1 MTLFK
6 WELRK
11 IWRPGILAA
20 MLLLG
25 VVYYWMFPEFYIEYF
40 CNGPDA
46 EAQFQ
51 LASEWVAQY
60 GPTLEPE
67 ERAELDGQL
76 AEELETFNEQIAAI
90 PEAAAAGLTDYRTF
104 CAFRDDYY
112 TDTAASGGDADM
124 DLESLVQRVYSG
136 TNWYIIEE
144 IQNTMDLY
152 DAHEK
157 DRTMEIPN
165 REAMGQPEAMVRRAD
180 QLTVPESA
188 HSLLPFP
195 VKESTREYGKDL
207 VVWCVLSIVLLLS
220 PTLVRD
226 RLRRTRAMQWTSRR
240 GRSIL
245 TTQMAA
251 ALCSALVLT
260 VVNLVIYAIPFLA
273 QGPLQF
279 HACGLDGIWAWGTP
293 WFDWTYGTYLIV
305 LAGMILALSLAAAG
319 FTVFLSQYSSHAAQ
333 SPAAVCGSWGGIG
346 QLASESTLLLPTIL
360 GNRSLD
366 AQGNGDGGNCHT
378 CVGQRPSL
386 CPDLPPSEKKGTAV
400 RRESFA
406 MRFFDLLKCLFGNV
420 FSHRQAFDIFGCLG
434 QPYP

>member
-260 VVNLVIYAIPFLA
+260 VVNLVIYDIPFLA

-319 FTVFLSQYSSHAAQ
+319 FTVFLSQYSSSYIAMLLKAL
-333 SPAAVCGSWGGIG
+333 PLFVAVGAVLGSW
-346 QLASESTLLLPTIL
+346 LLNQPFCFRRFWET
-360 GNRSLD
+360 G
-366 AQGNGDGGNCHT
+366 
-378 CVGQRPSL
+378 PWM
-386 CPDLPPSEKKGTAV
+386 PKGTETAV
-400 RRESFA
+400 IVILVSVSVLLCALTCRRQRKRE
-406 MRFFDLLKCLFGNV
+406 LL
-420 FSHRQAFDIFGCLG
+420 
-434 QPYP
+434 

>member
-51 LASEWVAQY
+51 LASEWVEQY

-104 CAFRDDYY
+104 CTFRDDYY

-319 FTVFLSQYSSHAAQ
+319 FTVFLSQYSSSYIAMLLKAL
-333 SPAAVCGSWGGIG
+333 PLFVAVGAVLGSW
-346 QLASESTLLLPTIL
+346 LLNQPFCFRRFWET
-360 GNRSLD
+360 G
-366 AQGNGDGGNCHT
+366 
-378 CVGQRPSL
+378 PWM
-386 CPDLPPSEKKGTAV
+386 PKGTETAV
-400 RRESFA
+400 IVILVSVSVLLCALTCRRQRKRE
-406 MRFFDLLKCLFGNV
+406 LL
-420 FSHRQAFDIFGCLG
+420 
-434 QPYP
+434 

>member
-104 CAFRDDYY
+104 CTFRDDYY

-319 FTVFLSQYSSHAAQ
+319 FTVFLSQYSSSYIAMLLKAL
-333 SPAAVCGSWGGIG
+333 PLFVAVGAVLGSW
-346 QLASESTLLLPTIL
+346 LLNQPFCFRRFWET
-360 GNRSLD
+360 G
-366 AQGNGDGGNCHT
+366 
-378 CVGQRPSL
+378 PWM
-386 CPDLPPSEKKGTAV
+386 PKGTETAV
-400 RRESFA
+400 IVILVSVSVLLCALTCRRQRKRE
-406 MRFFDLLKCLFGNV
+406 LL
-420 FSHRQAFDIFGCLG
+420 
-434 QPYP
+434 

>member
-226 RLRRTRAMQWTSRR
+226 RLWRTRAMQWTSRR

-319 FTVFLSQYSSHAAQ
+319 FTVFLSQYSSSYIAMLLKAL
-333 SPAAVCGSWGGIG
+333 PLFVAVGAVLGSW
-346 QLASESTLLLPTIL
+346 LLNQPFCFRRFWET
-360 GNRSLD
+360 G
-366 AQGNGDGGNCHT
+366 
-378 CVGQRPSL
+378 PWM
-386 CPDLPPSEKKGTAV
+386 PKGTETAV
-400 RRESFA
+400 IVILVSVSVLLCALTCRRQRKRE
-406 MRFFDLLKCLFGNV
+406 LL
-420 FSHRQAFDIFGCLG
+420 
-434 QPYP
+434 

>member
-1 MTLFK
+1 MKLFL

-20 MLLLG
+20 ILLLG
-25 VVYYWMFPEFYIEYF
+25 AVYYWMFPEFYIEYF

-51 LASEWVAQY
+51 LASGWVAQY

-104 CAFRDDYY
+104 CTFRDDYY

-157 DRTMEIPN
+157 DRTTEIPN
-165 REAMGQPEAMVRRAD
+165 WEAMGQPEAMVRRAD

-188 HSLLPFP
+188 HSLLPLP

-207 VVWCVLSIVLLLS
+207 AVWCVLSIVLLLS

-319 FTVFLSQYSSHAAQ
+319 FTVFLSQYSSSYIAMLLKAL
-333 SPAAVCGSWGGIG
+333 PLFVAVGAVLGSW
-346 QLASESTLLLPTIL
+346 LLNQPFCFRRFWET
-360 GNRSLD
+360 G
-366 AQGNGDGGNCHT
+366 
-378 CVGQRPSL
+378 PWM
-386 CPDLPPSEKKGTAV
+386 PKGTETAV
-400 RRESFA
+400 IVILVSVSVLLCALTCRRQRKRE
-406 MRFFDLLKCLFGNV
+406 LL
-420 FSHRQAFDIFGCLG
+420 
-434 QPYP
+434 